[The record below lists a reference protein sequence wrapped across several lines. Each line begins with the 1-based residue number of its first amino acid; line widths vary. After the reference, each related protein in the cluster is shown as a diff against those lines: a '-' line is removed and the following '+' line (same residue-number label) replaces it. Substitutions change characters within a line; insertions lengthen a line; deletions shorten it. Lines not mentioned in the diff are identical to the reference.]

1 MEDGRE
7 SASTG
12 PDASNGAF
20 PALAIVGA
28 GAVGTALGLAL
39 SRAGLK
45 VAAVVSRDAGRRAR
59 FRSLVPQAQALV
71 DATELADDID
81 LVILTVPDDAVAA
94 VSAAIAARPGRTVAH
109 TSGALGADLLART
122 SGRQGVGAFHPLVS
136 FTADVERSAAAL
148 AGATIAIEGDPRTSA
163 LLSSLATAIG
173 GVPLLI
179 PAGGKAAYHAAAV
192 LASGGLVALLDT
204 IVEIGRAAGLEESAS
219 LAVYGRLID
228 QTLANVKAGGV
239 AAALTGPI
247 TRGDAGT
254 IEAHLD
260 AISTSAPD
268 ALALYLAAA
277 WRELRIAEE
286 RRALSPEQAAR
297 VGRVL
302 AKGR

>member
-1 MEDGRE
+1 MNDGRDG
-7 SASTG
+7 ASGG
-12 PDASNGAF
+12 PDGSIGAL
-20 PALAIVGA
+20 PVVAVVGA

-39 SRAGLK
+39 SLAGVR

-94 VSAAIAARPGRTVAH
+94 VAAPVAARPGRTVVH
-109 TSGALGADLLART
+109 TSGVLGADVLAG
-122 SGRQGVGAFHPLVS
+122 SSQEGSVGAFHPLVS

-148 AGATIAIEGDPRTSA
+148 AGATIAIEGDQETAAVLSA
-163 LLSSLATAIG
+163 LAVAIG
-173 GVPLLI
+173 GVPLRI

-192 LASGGLVALLDT
+192 MASGGLVALLDT
-204 IVEIGRAAGLEESAS
+204 IAEIGRAAGMDESAS
-219 LAVYGRLID
+219 LAVYGGLID
-228 QTLANVKAGGV
+228 QTLANARAAGV

-247 TRGDAGT
+247 TRGDTGT
-254 IEAHLD
+254 IEAHLE
-260 AISTSAPD
+260 AIAASAPD
-268 ALALYLAAA
+268 ALAMYLAAA

-286 RRALSPEQAAR
+286 RRTLSPEQAAH

>member
-1 MEDGRE
+1 M
-7 SASTG
+7 STG